1 MKTGFVELDEIIK
14 LNKSKL
20 IILSSRPGMGQTS
33 LAFNIATNM
42 FMKQD
47 IAVLFFSVFESVGEI
62 NARILSSEAMV
73 DFYKIRKGELE
84 EDDWVKLAKEV
95 EPFSKA
101 KKDIYIMGWED
112 TLNDIKEKCIQ
123 MKKEKD
129 IKFVVFDNLDDFIEI
144 TDERKQDIIEQLRNI
159 VNELEIT
166 ILLNMPLTRCLEKRE
181 DKKPKLEDIKD
192 KNILELADIIMF
204 LYRDDYYNSNCEK
217 KNIAEVIVAKNN
229 SGICETVELLWLKSY
244 KKFANLA
251 RNLTTK

>member
-1 MKTGFVELDEIIK
+1 MKTGFFELDEIMK
-14 LNKSKL
+14 FDKPKL
-20 IILSSRPGMGQTS
+20 IILGSRPCMGQTS

-47 IAVLFFSVFESVGEI
+47 IAVLIFSVFEDVEEI

-73 DFYKIRKGELE
+73 DFDKIRKGKLK

-101 KKDIYIMGWED
+101 KKYIHIIDIGD
-112 TLNDIKEKCIQ
+112 TLNNIKEKCIQ

-129 IKFVVFDNLDDFIEI
+129 IKFIVFNSLDDITEI
-144 TDERKQDIIEQLRNI
+144 TDGKKKDIIEQLRNI

-166 ILLNMPLTRCLEKRE
+166 ILLNMTLTRGLEKRE

-204 LYRDDYYNSNCEK
+204 LYKEDYYDKYSEK
-217 KNIAEVIVAKNN
+217 KDIAEVIVAKNN
-229 SGICETVELLWLKSY
+229 DGICKTVELLHLDAC
-244 KKFANLA
+244 KKFVNLEKC
-251 RNLTTK
+251 LTIK